1 MKRWYLSRPV
11 LSWALYDWAAAGFT
25 TTVMAGFFPAFFG
38 RYWSVGTD
46 ATTTTFRLGLANG
59 AAGLLIA
66 MLAPLLGAMADRSAR
81 RKLLLLGFAA
91 LGVLATG
98 ALHGVGPGN
107 WPLAAG
113 LFVVAVAGYSG
124 SVVFYDALLLRVA
137 APQDF
142 NRVSAFGYALGYLG
156 GGLLFAFNVLMTQF
170 PQWFGLH
177 SAAEAV
183 QFSFLTVAL
192 WWLLFALPLAFNVS
206 EGAASGTPAG
216 SLRRTLGVAFT
227 ELAASV
233 RKLRRDRPV
242 WLFLLAYWLYIDGIN
257 TIVKMAVDYGMALG
271 FDSGSLLKALLLTQF
286 VAFPAALG
294 FGWLGT
300 RIGAQRAILI
310 GLLMY
315 LLVTAWAVYLHSIEQ
330 FFAMAVMVGLV
341 QGGVQSLSRA
351 LYGQFVPPGKSAEYF
366 GFYNMTGKFGAV
378 LGPLLVGVTAAVTGS
393 SRAAIGAV
401 AVLFLAGGIVLWRVP
416 APAAVPR

>member
-1 MKRWYLSRPV
+1 MKRWYLDRPV

-38 RYWSVGTD
+38 KYWSIGTD
-46 ATTTTFRLGLANG
+46 PTTTTFRLGLANG

-66 MLAPLLGAMADRSAR
+66 MLAPLLGAMADRNAR
-81 RKLLLLGFAA
+81 RKLLLLSFAA
-91 LGVLATG
+91 VGVLATG
-98 ALHGVGPGN
+98 ALHGVGRGE
-107 WPLAAG
+107 WQLAAG

-156 GGLLFAFNVLMTQF
+156 GGLLFACNVLMTQF

-177 SAAEAV
+177 SATEAV
-183 QFSFLTVAL
+183 RYSFLTVAL

-206 EGAASGTPAG
+206 EGAASGTSAS
-216 SLRRTLGVAFT
+216 SLRRTLGVAFA

-233 RKLRRDRPV
+233 RKLRHDRPV

-271 FDSGSLLKALLLTQF
+271 FDTGSLLKALLLTQF

-393 SRAAIGAV
+393 SRLAIGAV
-401 AVLFLAGGIVLWRVP
+401 AVLFLAGGIVLWCVP
-416 APAAVPR
+416 KRAAAGH

>member
-1 MKRWYLSRPV
+1 MKRWYLDRPV

-25 TTVMAGFFPAFFG
+25 TTVMAGFFPTFF
-38 RYWSVGTD
+38 RLYWSVGTD
-46 ATTTTFRLGLANG
+46 PTTTTFRLGLANG

-66 MLAPLLGAMADRSAR
+66 LLAPLLGAMADRSAR
-81 RKLLLLGFAA
+81 RKLLLLSFAA
-91 LGVLATG
+91 VGVLATG
-98 ALHGVGPGN
+98 ALHGVGRGN
-107 WPLAAG
+107 WQLAAG
-113 LFVVAVAGYSG
+113 LFVAAIAGYSG

-137 APQDF
+137 APRDF

-156 GGLLFAFNVLMTQF
+156 GGLLFAFNVLMTEF

-183 QFSFLTVAL
+183 QFSFLTVAV

-216 SLRRTLGVAFT
+216 SLRRTLGVAFA
-227 ELAASV
+227 ELLASV
-233 RKLRRDRPV
+233 RKLRHDRPV

-310 GLLMY
+310 GLFVY

-330 FFAMAVMVGLV
+330 FFAMAVTVGLV

-401 AVLFLAGGIVLWRVP
+401 AVQFLAGGIVLWRVP
-416 APAAVPR
+416 NPAAPRP

>member
-1 MKRWYLSRPV
+1 VKRWYLDRPV

-25 TTVMAGFFPAFFG
+25 TTVMAGFFPVFFRLYLSAG
-38 RYWSVGTD
+38 AD
-46 ATTTTFRLGLANG
+46 PTTTTFRLGLANG

-66 MLAPLLGAMADRSAR
+66 LLAPLLGAMADRRAR
-81 RKLLLLGFAA
+81 RKLFLLSFAA
-91 LGVLATG
+91 AAVLATG
-98 ALHGVGPGN
+98 ALLGVGRGD
-107 WPLAAG
+107 WQLAAG

-156 GGLLFAFNVLMTQF
+156 GGLLFTGNVLMYKF

-177 SAAEAV
+177 SNTAAV
-183 QFSFLTVAL
+183 QYSFLTVAV
-192 WWLLFALPLAFNVS
+192 WWLLFSVPLALNVS

-216 SLRRTLGVAFT
+216 SFRRTVSVAFA
-227 ELAASV
+227 ELLVSV
-233 RKLRRDRPV
+233 RKLRHDRPV
-242 WLFLLAYWLYIDGIN
+242 WLFLVAYWLYIDGIN
-257 TIVKMAVDYGMALG
+257 TIVKMAIDYGMALG
-271 FDSGSLLKALLLTQF
+271 FDSGSLLVALLVTQY

-310 GLLMY
+310 GLVMY

-393 SRAAIGAV
+393 SRSAIGAV

-416 APAAVPR
+416 KPAAAGP